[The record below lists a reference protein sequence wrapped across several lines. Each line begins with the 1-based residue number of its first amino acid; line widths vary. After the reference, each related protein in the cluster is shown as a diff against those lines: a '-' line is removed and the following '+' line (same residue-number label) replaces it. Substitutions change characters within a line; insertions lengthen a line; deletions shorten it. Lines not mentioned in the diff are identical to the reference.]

1 MEPIIFVA
9 IVAIV
14 AALIVWPF
22 ARPMFRKW
30 RIDREARAMMRA
42 RFPGMRELPLSRED
56 KRGWVID
63 KKGARPR

>member
-9 IVAIV
+9 IVA
-14 AALIVWPF
+14 ALIAWPF

-30 RIDREARAMMRA
+30 RIYREARAMMRA

-63 KKGARPR
+63 KRGAGPR